1 MRHLFKPAM
10 KIFNRFNLFAKF
22 LLFSSFL
29 IVLLVLSSFQY
40 LSAVKNNITF
50 NASEAVGA
58 TFAMESKNLMEN
70 VLIYRD
76 NVSSQTSSQ
85 KDISSK
91 IEASLDKLRS
101 LNKESNNVL
110 DNATSKVKVS
120 ADVETCAGLWKTAS
134 KTPSQKNFNDLFDAI
149 NTLHTDISD
158 NSNLTLDPDL
168 DSYYC
173 MDVVMFRSLAVLKNL
188 YDQKALLGNMNMRDM
203 DAASQKEITRLNT
216 QLITLSDTMSGDM
229 KTALAF
235 NNGKSVKTLDEIS
248 KNVEQLDKAMKDLT
262 DEIDVMGAT
271 TDQKKVVTDIE
282 QAMKLNSTMFDSVD
296 QKLNKL
302 ITIRVDTYQ
311 RNRTTFI
318 IILIVAA
325 PILIYVYLAFVFS
338 ITDNIRKINTGLKR
352 IADNNLQENIKV
364 ESKDELG
371 TVSVGFNYMVGNL
384 KNTLNTITKTSENVG
399 EAVDK
404 VNEGIVHFDHKIQ
417 VISGTI
423 ENLSGSTEELYAA
436 AEDIKSTAGT
446 LNESAVGMQAKA
458 KECFVI
464 AENIYDR
471 TEVTIENIRNSKENT
486 ENILLSTELELEKSI
501 EAVKAVDQ
509 INLLSESIMKIT
521 NQTNML
527 ALNATIEAVR
537 AGEAGKGFTIVADE
551 VKKLAEQS
559 GQTALQIQEVVEKIS
574 QSVGELTNNS
584 MNFMQFVRT
593 NVIAEYSNVISYGNE
608 FANDAQTFKEFAH
621 TVSGLSDTLSQSV
634 QSLAGTIT
642 EMAKANSFSATEIQ
656 QITTNVLDMKEESAV
671 LVNEVKNVSEHMV
684 NLEEESKKFVM

>member
-1 MRHLFKPAM
+1 MRHIFKPAM
-10 KIFNRFNLFAKF
+10 KLFNRFNLFAKF

-40 LSAVKNNITF
+40 LSSVKNNITF
-50 NASEAVGA
+50 NTSEQVGT

-76 NVSSQTSSQ
+76 NVSSQGNGQ

-188 YDQKALLGNMNMRDM
+188 YDQKALLGSMDTGGMNT
-203 DAASQKEITRLNT
+203 ATQKDITRLNT

-248 KNVEQLDKAMKDLT
+248 KNVEQLDKSMKDLT
-262 DEIDVMGAT
+262 DEIDVMTAS
-271 TDQKKVVTDIE
+271 TDQKKIISDID
-282 QAMKLNSTMFDSVD
+282 QAIKLNSTMFDSVD

-302 ITIRVDTYQ
+302 ITIRVDNYQ
-311 RNRTTFI
+311 GNRTTFI

-338 ITDNIRKINTGLKR
+338 ITENIRKINTGLKR

-371 TVSVGFNYMVGNL
+371 TVGVGFNYMVGNL
-384 KNTLNTITKTSENVG
+384 KNTLHTITTTSENVG

-417 VISGTI
+417 TISETI

-436 AEDIKSTAGT
+436 AEDIKSTASN
-446 LNESAVGMQAKA
+446 LNDSAVGMQEKA

-471 TEVTIENIRNSKENT
+471 TGVTIDNIKKSKDNT
-486 ENILLSTELELEKSI
+486 ENILRLTELELEKSI

-509 INLLSESIMKIT
+509 INLLSEAIMKIT
-521 NQTNML
+521 HQTNML

-559 GQTALQIQEVVEKIS
+559 GQTAAQIQEVVEKIS
-574 QSVGELTNNS
+574 QSVGDLTNNS

-593 NVIAEYSNVISYGNE
+593 NVIAEYSNVISYGND

>member
-1 MRHLFKPAM
+1 
-10 KIFNRFNLFAKF
+10 
-22 LLFSSFL
+22 
-29 IVLLVLSSFQY
+29 
-40 LSAVKNNITF
+40 VKNNITF
-50 NASEAVGA
+50 NASEAVGT

-70 VLIYRD
+70 VLVYRD
-76 NVSSQTSSQ
+76 NVSSQTNSQ

-229 KTALAF
+229 KTAHAF

-248 KNVEQLDKAMKDLT
+248 KNVEQLDKSMKDLT
-262 DEIDVMGAT
+262 DEIDVVGAT

-282 QAMKLNSTMFDSVD
+282 QAMKLNSAMFDSVD

-311 RNRTTFI
+311 GNRTTFI

-436 AEDIKSTAGT
+436 AEDIKSTAGS

-574 QSVGELTNNS
+574 QSVSELTNNS

-593 NVIAEYSNVISYGNE
+593 NVIAEYSNVISYGND

-634 QSLAGTIT
+634 QSLACTIT

>member
-10 KIFNRFNLFAKF
+10 KLFNRFNLFAKF

-40 LSAVKNNITF
+40 LSSVKNNISF
-50 NASEAVGA
+50 NTSEQVGT

-76 NVSSQTSSQ
+76 NVSSQGNGQ

-120 ADVETCAGLWKTAS
+120 ADVETCAVLWKTAS

-188 YDQKALLGNMNMRDM
+188 YDQKALLGSMDTGGMNT
-203 DAASQKEITRLNT
+203 ATQKDITRLNT

-248 KNVEQLDKAMKDLT
+248 KNVEQLDKSMKDLT
-262 DEIDVMGAT
+262 DEIDVMTAS
-271 TDQKKVVTDIE
+271 TDQKKIISDID
-282 QAMKLNSTMFDSVD
+282 QAIKLNSTMFDSVD

-302 ITIRVDTYQ
+302 ITIRVDNYQ
-311 RNRTTFI
+311 GNRTTFI

-338 ITDNIRKINTGLKR
+338 ITENIRKINTGLKR

-371 TVSVGFNYMVGNL
+371 TVGVGFNYMVGNL
-384 KNTLNTITKTSENVG
+384 KNTLHTITTTSENVG

-417 VISGTI
+417 TISETI

-436 AEDIKSTAGT
+436 AEDIKSTASN
-446 LNESAVGMQAKA
+446 LNDSAVGMQEKA

-471 TEVTIENIRNSKENT
+471 TGVTIDNIRKSKDNT
-486 ENILLSTELELEKSI
+486 ENILRLTELELEKSI

-509 INLLSESIMKIT
+509 INLLSEAIMKIT
-521 NQTNML
+521 HQTNML

-559 GQTALQIQEVVEKIS
+559 GQTAAQIQEVVEKIS
-574 QSVGELTNNS
+574 QSVGDLTNNS

-593 NVIAEYSNVISYGNE
+593 NVIAEYSNVISYGND

-634 QSLAGTIT
+634 QSLASTIT